1 MKRLNLRLRLLLGF
15 MLLTLLCWG
24 AAAILAWQQTRH
36 NINELFDT
44 QQLLFA
50 KRLATLTPQDLQ
62 PQALPAAR
70 QITKK
75 ARGEQDEDALAFAIF
90 RTDGQRV
97 LSDDDNGKR
106 FLFSDYRHD
115 GFTTGQLHDDDDL
128 WRLVWLTTPDKRYVV
143 AVGQEVEYRH
153 DMALDIVKTNLTP
166 WLAALPVMLILLFLL
181 VTYELRPL
189 THIAR
194 QLGQRRPD
202 DESPIATPRVP
213 PEVRPLV
220 DALNGLFA
228 RINAMLTRE
237 RRFTSDAAHELRSP
251 LAALKVQAEV
261 VQLAHDD
268 EEMRRRALGQ
278 LDAGIDRATR
288 LVDQLLTLSRLDVD
302 NDPASSETV
311 HWQPL
316 LEQAVADQ
324 TEEARRQGVTLNLN
338 MPETPVATP
347 GNALLLTLLVRNL
360 LDNAIRY
367 GSNGASGVVRVMLTM
382 EGLEVADEGPGVHE
396 EILLRLGERFFR
408 PPGQEASGSGLGLSI
423 VNRIAHLHGMTTRF
437 ANLPGGGFSAQLT
450 WPLTR
455 SH

>member
-1 MKRLNLRLRLLLGF
+1 MNRLNLRLRLLLGF

-50 KRLATLTPQDLQ
+50 KRLATLTPPDLQ

-70 QITKK
+70 QIIKK

-90 RTDGQRV
+90 RADGQRV
-97 LSDDDNGKR
+97 LSDNDNGKR
-106 FLFSDYRHD
+106 FVFSDYQHD
-115 GFTTGQLHDDDDL
+115 GFTTGQLHNDDDL
-128 WRLVWLTTPDKRYVV
+128 WRLVWLTTPDKRYIV

-153 DMALDIVKTNLTP
+153 DMAIAIVKTNLTP
-166 WLAALPVMLILLFLL
+166 WLTALPVMLILLFML

-202 DESPIATPRVP
+202 DDSPLAAPRLP

-220 DALNGLFA
+220 DALNDLFA

-268 EEMRRRALGQ
+268 EDMRRRALGH

-316 LEQAVADQ
+316 LQQAIADQ
-324 TEEARRQGVTLNLN
+324 TEEARRQGMTLKINTPE
-338 MPETPVATP
+338 MPVVTP
-347 GNALLLTLLVRNL
+347 GNMLLLTLLVRNL

-367 GSNGASGVVRVMLTM
+367 GRNGPSGVVRVMLTI
-382 EGLEVADEGPGVHE
+382 GGVEVADEGPGVHE
-396 EILLRLGERFFR
+396 EILQRLGERFFR

-423 VNRIAHLHGMTTRF
+423 VNRIAHQHGMTTRF
-437 ANLPGGGFSAQLT
+437 ANRPGGGFSAQLT

-455 SH
+455 GR